1 MIGNSLKTVVV
12 VIALIVLAPS
22 ASAQRVPPDLVVS
35 NPRTYEVAITSRF
48 VVPRAARKLTAFK
61 VWHAL
66 PTARPWDGQDR
77 TLGASGISF
86 EPETGGIVHRAGN
99 ESQSVY
105 WDVHEGLGAAKTFEF
120 VSRFRVRSA
129 DRTYDYRKSVARWTD
144 YYRLGD
150 SKPDIDRDLD
160 TITDGITTTHS
171 PAASALEF
179 CKWVTE
185 HIKYDAS
192 VPYEPGDLP
201 SILKERKGHCGH
213 QITAFAAMCDRAG
226 IPTRAVL
233 GLNLNTPGGTGELHK
248 VRPDFENQHT
258 WAQIYLPGSGWIE
271 IDPGMGAKAYFLPA
285 QVIQNSTDMQN
296 YSIWVCANEEWN
308 RTDWERRDGRWYS
321 PYGIEN
327 RRSFRV
333 VEP

>member
-1 MIGNSLKTVVV
+1 MNGNLLKT
-12 VIALIVLAPS
+12 IASVAALMMVAPS

-35 NPRTYEVAITSRF
+35 NPRTYEVTITSRF
-48 VVPRAARKLTAFK
+48 VVPRAARKLTALK

-66 PTARPWDGQDR
+66 PTARAWDGQDR
-77 TLGASGISF
+77 TLGASAISF
-86 EPETGGIVHRAGN
+86 EPETGRIVHRAGN

-105 WDVHEGLGAAKTFEF
+105 WDVHEGLGAGRTFEF

-129 DRTYDYRKSVARWTD
+129 DRTYDYRKSVARWSD

-150 SKPDIDRDLD
+150 SKPDIDRDLNAV
-160 TITDGITTTHS
+160 TDGITNAHS
-171 PAASALEF
+171 PAEAALEF

-233 GLNLNTPGGTGELHK
+233 GLNLNSPGGIGELHK
-248 VRPDFENQHT
+248 IRPDFENQHT
-258 WAQIYLPGSGWIE
+258 WRKST
-271 IDPGMGAKAYFLPA
+271 FPA
-285 QVIQNSTDMQN
+285 QAGSRSTPAWGPRPT
-296 YSIWVCANEEWN
+296 SC
-308 RTDWERRDGRWYS
+308 RRR
-321 PYGIEN
+321 
-327 RRSFRV
+327 
-333 VEP
+333 